1 MPCRANDQCF
11 PVLGANGRELR
22 RGIVETEVNHHI
34 DLLDERQQVVA
45 QINLARQLQLRMVF
59 GTCDER
65 LAHAAFGAGNDDF
78 GGVQN

>member
-1 MPCRANDQCF
+1 MAGRANDQSL

-22 RGIVETEVNHHI
+22 GGIVETEVNHHI
-34 DLLDERQQVVA
+34 NLLDERQQVVA
-45 QINLARQLQLRMVF
+45 QIDLARHLEFRMAL
-59 GTCDER
+59 GAGDQR

>member
-1 MPCRANDQCF
+1 MPGRADDQCL

-45 QINLARQLQLRMVF
+45 QINLAGQLQFRMAF
-59 GTCDER
+59 GTGDER
-65 LAHAAFGAGNDDF
+65 LAHSAFGAGNDDF
-78 GGVQN
+78 GGVQI

>member
-1 MPCRANDQCF
+1 VAGRANNQSL
-11 PVLGANGRELR
+11 PVLGANGRELCG
-22 RGIVETEVNHHI
+22 GIVETEVNHHVNF
-34 DLLDERQQVVA
+34 LDERQQVVP
-45 QINLARQLQLRMVF
+45 QINLAHHLQVRMAL